1 MWNYDDDILS
11 RPGRHR
17 REVPRVTLTRGLVVE
32 VASDGFVGTVT
43 ALHGDE
49 VELQDRRGRARRFG
63 LHPGA
68 FLLDGQPVT
77 LVAPTVPTARRTSA
91 PTVTASGSFAVPG
104 AAPRVARP
112 SRIFV
117 EGLHDAELVEKIWG
131 DDLRVEGIVVE
142 YVEGI
147 DDLPD
152 IVRRFG
158 PGPAKRLGVLVD
170 HLVPGS
176 KEHRIVG
183 QVRHPQVLVTGHPFV
198 DIWEAVK
205 PSVMGI
211 DAWPTVPRGTPWKE
225 GVCAALGYASPA
237 DLWRELRGRA
247 SRYTD
252 LDRSLVG
259 AVEQLIDFVTEP
271 DRT

>member
-1 MWNYDDDILS
+1 M
-11 RPGRHR
+11 
-17 REVPRVTLTRGLVVE
+17 TLTRGLVVE

-68 FLLDGQPVT
+68 FLLDGEPVT
-77 LVAPTVPTARRTSA
+77 LVPPSVPTPPAREA
-91 PTVTASGSFAVPG
+91 PTVTASGSYALPG

-117 EGLHDAELVEKIWG
+117 EGRHDAELVEKIWG

-170 HLVPGS
+170 HLVPGT
-176 KEHRIVG
+176 KEHRIVV
-183 QVRHPQVLVTGHPFV
+183 QVTHPQVLVTGHPFV
-198 DIWEAVK
+198 DIWAAVK
-205 PSVMGI
+205 PRVLGI
-211 DAWPTVPRGTPWKE
+211 EAWPTIPRDVDWKE
-225 GVCAALGYASPA
+225 GVCAALGYASPPE
-237 DLWRELRGRA
+237 LWRVLRDRVH
-247 SRYTD
+247 RYTD
-252 LDRSLVG
+252 LDVSLVG

-271 DRT
+271 DRA